1 MENLNPNFESYTR
14 HPQVSLEAKGEML
27 VGQMKAEA
35 CLQLGVDPA
44 GLRAVAGGSGGRVL
58 ADASSLA
65 ACGVHEGF
73 AVLFEPVGLTRTRL
87 RLPLVLCVCVCVCE
101 FAPACRSDRFA
112 CVRLSWCVY
121 ASGRAA

>member
-1 MENLNPNFESYTR
+1 
-14 HPQVSLEAKGEML
+14 ML

-73 AVLFEPVGLTRTRL
+73 AVLFEPVGLIRTRL
-87 RLPLVLCVCVCVCE
+87 RLPLVLCVCVSLHPRVGL
-101 FAPACRSDRFA
+101 PRFA